1 MDKQAR
7 KEWERIFNEH
17 YIHPVLSSLDDN
29 LTIAMDR
36 VANDDNQGIQY
47 SIDYVYFMIVHLS
60 IYVIMTTLISPYCRS

>member
-36 VANDDNQGIQY
+36 VANDDKQGI
-47 SIDYVYFMIVHLS
+47 
-60 IYVIMTTLISPYCRS
+60 